1 MVTAKLIIVGD
12 EILNG
17 RVQDVNGPFLTR
29 RLHDLGIAVCSV
41 CTIPDRAEAMKQTIK
56 EALEG
61 YDIVITSGGLGP
73 TPDDLTKCVASK
85 LLGKRLVLDEAVLAR
100 IEKHFEATGH
110 KMPAASTKQAL
121 VPQGAI
127 ALENPVGLAPGLILP
142 CGDTMRH
149 RVPSQPKR
157 TLILLP
163 GVPLELQ
170 KIFESGVAPYLE
182 ETYFLSP
189 MLVTVIRT
197 IGAPESEIVER
208 VSTFLARHR
217 TIQVAYLPTTT
228 GVDIRLSTEKDRK
241 ELTECQDEIKALL
254 KTQIYAFDN
263 ASMEEVV
270 GELLRKRRLTLST
283 AESCTGGSISDH
295 ITDVPG
301 SSDYFR
307 GGVVAYSND
316 HKKSLLGV
324 TETVLRKHGAVSPEC
339 VIQMATG
346 ARERFGS
353 DYALAV
359 SGIAGPAGGTEAKPV
374 GLVYVGLAGPKKTEA
389 EELRL
394 TGSRRMIKAQSAVR
408 ALDILRRKL
417 ME

>member
-17 RVQDVNGPFLTR
+17 RVQDVNGPFLTG
-29 RLHDLGIAVCSV
+29 RLHDLGIAVCSI
-41 CTIPDRAEAMKQTIK
+41 CTIPDRAEAMKQAIK

-85 LLGKRLVLDEAVLAR
+85 LLGKRLTLDEAVLAR

-110 KMPAASTKQAL
+110 RMPAASTKQAL

-127 ALENPVGLAPGLILP
+127 ALENPVGLAPGLILI
-142 CGDTMRH
+142 RE
-149 RVPSQPKR
+149 KR
-157 TLILLP
+157 SLILLP

-189 MLVTVIRT
+189 MLVSVVRT
-197 IGAPESEIVER
+197 IGAPESEIMEKI
-208 VSTFLARHR
+208 STFLARHR

-228 GVDIRLSTEKDRK
+228 GVDVRLSTEKDRK
-241 ELTECQDEIKALL
+241 ELTECQDEIKARL
-254 KTQIYAFDN
+254 KSQIYAFDN
-263 ASMEEVV
+263 TSMEEVV

-283 AESCTGGSISDH
+283 AESCTGGLIADH

-307 GGVVAYSND
+307 GGVVAYNNEL
-316 HKKSLLGV
+316 KKSLLGV

-339 VIQMATG
+339 VAQMATG

-374 GLVYVGLAGPKKTEA
+374 GLVYVGLAGPKKAEA
-389 EELRL
+389 TELRL
-394 TGSRRMIKAQSAVR
+394 TGSRRMIKAQSAAR

-417 ME
+417 TE